1 MTRILKIWEERNIYD
16 ASQIASFRHALG
28 ERKGVNVHNDKS
40 SDKIK
45 SVKSI
50 KHESKDRKKEKVAIK
65 RKVDFNV
72 PKSKEPERKPEKKP
86 ALGSN
91 IPLVDSDTLI
101 RTLQEMENS
110 ASSDA
115 NVREKIASLPPEV
128 SDASLL
134 DKIRDK
140 GDAERLSK
148 QVDEACVLL
157 ADYNSRLSQE
167 LEERKNISMLLNNFI
182 QNQKDALVLAEQKL
196 GEYKDKLRRVT
207 QVRNELKSHL
217 ENLPDL
223 SQLPS
228 VTTPLPSACDLF
240 NIARANAIANLSK
253 GTSSSSS
260 PMENTPSPI
269 TTEYEIV
276 TNNSI
281 SNSN

>member
-50 KHESKDRKKEKVAIK
+50 RHESKDRKKEKVAIK

>member
-16 ASQIASFRHALG
+16 SSQIASFRQALG
-28 ERKGVNVHNDKS
+28 QRKGVDVNNDKS
-40 SDKIK
+40 SDKNK
-45 SVKSI
+45 SVKST
-50 KHESKDRKKEKVAIK
+50 KHESKDRKKEKVAVK

-72 PKSKEPERKPEKKP
+72 PKSKEPEKKP

-167 LEERKNISMLLNNFI
+167 LEERKNISILLSNFI

-253 GTSSSSS
+253 ETSSSSS